1 MVPALLSNGADIV
14 IASPE
19 VLTLTYEGLAV
30 ELEVTTA
37 LDVAI
42 VVTVDARLLLRI
54 TVWL

>member
-54 TVWL
+54 MVWL